1 MTIAKMSMNRNSS
14 RYFKISVNGFE
25 NGCMSGIIYHA
36 GTAPGIRFENYLEMM
51 LHVNRIFDELANPKR
66 TMDYRRFGGKKLPE
80 PPVKEYDQLEDG
92 TQAPFNLN

>member
-36 GTAPGIRFENYLEMM
+36 GTAPGIRFENYPD
-51 LHVNRIFDELANPKR
+51 I
-66 TMDYRRFGGKKLPE
+66 RRVGESEENDGLPE
-80 PPVKEYDQLEDG
+80 IWRNE
-92 TQAPFNLN
+92 AS